1 MRRESKTGNGKN
13 RDGGARRPS
22 GRGKSSAAGTG
33 KSGNS
38 AGAAK
43 PRSTG
48 GKAAARPAGGKAA
61 ARPAGGRARQEGP
74 STEVQ
79 PPEGLI
85 FGRNSVTELIRSG
98 RPVDKV
104 IVQNGA
110 VGSIG
115 KIVALAKDAGLHIE
129 YADKAVLDKI
139 CGSTGHQGIAAR
151 TAAHEYAD
159 FDELVE
165 RLAARN
171 GDALVVLLD
180 GIEDPHNL
188 GAIMRTCECA
198 GADAVVIT
206 KNRSCG
212 LNSTVAKTS
221 AGAVE
226 YLPCAR
232 VTNMARAV
240 EQLQQAG
247 FWIFAADM
255 DGERVWDR
263 KLSGKLGIVIGN
275 EGSGVSR
282 LVKEKCDFTVS
293 IPMSGRIGSLNAS
306 NAAAILIY
314 ETVRQRG

>member
-1 MRRESKTGNGKN
+1 MRRENKAGSGKN

-33 KSGNS
+33 KPGNS
-38 AGAAK
+38 AGVAK

-48 GKAAARPAGGKAA
+48 GRTAAKPSAGRG
-61 ARPAGGRARQEGP
+61 RQEKP
-74 STEVQ
+74 AVELQ
-79 PPEGLI
+79 APEGLI
-85 FGRNSVTELIRSG
+85 FGRNAVTELIRSG

-115 KIVALAKDAGLHIE
+115 KIVALAKDAGMHIE

-151 TAAHEYAD
+151 TAVHEYAD
-159 FDELVE
+159 FDELAE
-165 RLAARN
+165 SLAARD

-240 EQLQQAG
+240 EKLQEAG

-263 KLSGKLGIVIGN
+263 QLKGKLGIVIGN

-293 IPMSGRIGSLNAS
+293 IPMSGHIGSLNAS